1 MPDREL
7 VPTQSAFLELTA
19 ERAGMREGYR
29 FLDEKRL
36 ILASEILANLD
47 AYDAAKAQ
55 WSRAQDDALAALRGA
70 AGRHGLEELSVY
82 PASRGRCELRT
93 TVRSVLGVRI
103 QDPPPAREPASTPVS
118 GRAPAPAPRVS
129 GSAKGLEPDETT
141 GVAADSPGTSDT
153 PGATSTDLQT
163 PEAEQC
169 RARFDA
175 LLPIAARLAV
185 LTGNLE
191 RLRREYVRTARRAR
205 ALEDVLLPEIDARL
219 DGIETALEELEREE
233 SVRVRR
239 VVR

>member
-1 MPDREL
+1 
-7 VPTQSAFLELTA
+7 
-19 ERAGMREGYR
+19 
-29 FLDEKRL
+29 
-36 ILASEILANLD
+36 
-47 AYDAAKAQ
+47 
-55 WSRAQDDALAALRGA
+55 
-70 AGRHGLEELSVY
+70 VY

-103 QDPPPAREPASTPVS
+103 QDSPPAPEPASTPVS
-118 GRAPAPAPRVS
+118 GSAPAPRVS
-129 GSAKGLEPDETT
+129 GSAKGLEPNETT
-141 GVAADSPGTSDT
+141 GVAADAPGISDA

-163 PEAEQC
+163 PEGEQC

-191 RLRREYVRTARRAR
+191 RLRREYIRTARRAR